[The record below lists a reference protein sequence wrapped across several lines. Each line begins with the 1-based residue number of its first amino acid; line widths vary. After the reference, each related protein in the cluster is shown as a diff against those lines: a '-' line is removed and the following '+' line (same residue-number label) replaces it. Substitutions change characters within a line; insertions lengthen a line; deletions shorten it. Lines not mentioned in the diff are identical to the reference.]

1 MKLVYQDQ
9 EHSYWLDGTRAK
21 SISKVA
27 QITADRYTIEQY
39 QKRMVGIGFTLDATL
54 RERAAVDLENK
65 KLVQTV
71 CDDAETVAKSH
82 VRADRGTQR
91 HRVLELTLL
100 GQTEFITDQQRA
112 DNQVLQ
118 RTLDAYGLEPI
129 PNMIEG
135 FVAWPNHM
143 VVGRYDAVLHY
154 QTAGCPILVDLKGG
168 ENAILYPHTTI
179 TQTALYL
186 FAPYIS
192 ATVQRDGDRSTVTE
206 WTTMPAD
213 IDTDNAYIIYCD
225 DHHDVGELWRLD
237 MRHGLAGATLAL
249 SVVDWRKKHSYGKK
263 AVTKVESGAVPEP
276 THSEGDVPAP
286 DSFTV
291 RRDALMARYKALS
304 PKRRELF
311 RARGIHPADL
321 DTITATLD
329 ELENPPNIRQLAH
342 ETSAINPPPPAA

>member
-27 QITADRYTIEQY
+27 QITADRFAIEQY
-39 QKRMVGIGFTLDATL
+39 MKRMIGVGFTLDPTL
-54 RERAAVDLENK
+54 RERAAVDLDNK

-82 VRADRGTQR
+82 ARADRGTQR

-129 PNMIEG
+129 ANMVEG
-135 FVAWPNHM
+135 FVAWPDHM
-143 VVGRYDAVLHY
+143 VVGRYDAVLKY
-154 QTAGCPILVDLKGG
+154 QAAGCPILVDLKGG
-168 ENAILYPHTTI
+168 ENAILYPHTTL

-186 FAPYIS
+186 FAPHIS
-192 ATVQRDGDRSTVTE
+192 ANVVRDGDRSTVTE

-213 IDTDNAYIIYCD
+213 IDTENAYVIYCD
-225 DHHDVGELWRLD
+225 DHHDIGEMWRLN
-237 MRHGLAGATLAL
+237 MAHGLDGATLAL
-249 SVVDWRKKHSYGKK
+249 SVVDWRKKHGYGKQ
-263 AVTKVESGAVPEP
+263 AVTKVAAP
-276 THSEGDVPAP
+276 TVGRPAGGRNSSP
-286 DSFTV
+286 LPPATSPTFAQQ
-291 RRDALMARYKALS
+291 RAQLLARYNALT
-304 PKRRELF
+304 PMLRKQF
-311 RARGIHPADL
+311 RDRDL
-321 DTITATLD
+321 HETDLTSIAALLD
-329 ELENPPNIRQLAH
+329 ELENPPNIRALAAA
-342 ETSAINPPPPAA
+342 TSKVGR